1 MKQLLLA
8 LFVFAAACV
17 HAEPVQFKPLP
28 IGASAPDFA
37 LPAVDGK
44 TYALKDFAAAKVLV
58 LVFTCVHCPTA
69 ILAQDRI
76 KQLVN
81 DYKDKGV
88 AVVAISSSSP
98 KGVRLDEF
106 GWTDLDDSFASMKIR
121 AKDEGY
127 NYPYLYDGDGTQAV
141 CQAYGPAATPHF
153 FIFDADRKLR
163 YEGRQDDDERGKNVK
178 VSYVRDAI
186 EAVLAGKEPPVTNTK
201 VVGCSTK
208 WFYKEP
214 QVQAFMDKLAA
225 LPVTLEKADDAALKD
240 LRENKTDK
248 VRLVNFWATWCA
260 PCCVEFPDFVT
271 IARMYRT
278 RPFEFVSVSLDKPE
292 DQEKVLGFLKK
303 QQAANRNL
311 IFASDDRDKL
321 INAFD
326 KSWSGA
332 VPFTV
337 LIAPGGKI
345 AYQEM
350 DSVDLLALRRAIM
363 KELNAIHPW

>member
-1 MKQLLLA
+1 MNRVLLTMCFLA
-8 LFVFAAACV
+8 ATFAR
-17 HAEPVQFKPLP
+17 AETVPFKPLA
-28 IGASAPDFA
+28 IGAPAPDFT

-44 TYALKDFAAAKVLV
+44 SYALKDFADAKVLV
-58 LVFTCVHCPTA
+58 VFFTCVHCPTA

-76 KQLVN
+76 KQMVA

-98 KGVRLDEF
+98 RGVRLDEY
-106 GWTDLDDSFASMKIR
+106 GWTDLDDSFESMKIR
-121 AKDEGY
+121 ARDEGY
-127 NYPYLYDGDGTQAV
+127 TYPYLYDGDGTQAV

-163 YEGRQDDDERGKNVK
+163 YEGRQDDDERGRNVK

-186 EAVLAGKEPPVTNTK
+186 DAVLAGREPPVTNTK

-225 LPVTLEKADDAALKD
+225 LPVTIEPLDEAGMQA

-248 VRLVNFWATWCA
+248 LRLVNFWATWCS
-260 PCCVEFPDFVT
+260 PCVVEFPELVT

-278 RPFEFVSVSLDKPE
+278 RAFEFVSVSMDKPE
-292 DQEKVLGFLKK
+292 DQEKVLGFLKQ

-311 IFASDDRDKL
+311 IFASDDRDRL
-321 INAFD
+321 INAFSKD
-326 KSWSGA
+326 WPGA

-337 LIAPGGKI
+337 LIAPGGEI
-345 AYQEM
+345 LYQETG
-350 DSVDLLALRRAIM
+350 SVELLTLRRTIL
-363 KELNAIHPW
+363 KELNARRPW